1 MLKKYIILAA
11 TIICNIQA
19 LFLNPDLYQS
29 HKDFVNQQ
37 KAYLRLLNVQISNR
51 TATASDILN
60 GINVCSNTLKN
71 LRLGNATAKNTRPF
85 VKYQINLTAKFKSI
99 YPNLNLPVQ
108 QPGN

>member
-19 LFLNPDLYQS
+19 LPLKPDLYQS

-37 KAYLRLLNVQISNR
+37 KAYLRLLNVQISNQ
-51 TATASDILN
+51 TATASAILN
-60 GINVCSNTLKN
+60 GINVCKDTLKN
-71 LRLGNATAKNTRPF
+71 LRLGSSSAKQTRPF
-85 VKYQINLTAKFKSI
+85 LNYQINLIAKFKSI